1 MVEPAFLLEL
11 GGIVVGL
18 AVLARLAARWRLP
31 ASPLFLLAGLAFGR
45 GGVLPVITAGEFI
58 ELGAEIGVI
67 LLLFM
72 LGLEYSAEELT
83 AGLRRHAPA
92 GVVDLALN
100 FTPGFVSGLLLGWG
114 LVAAV
119 FLGGI
124 TYISSSGIVA
134 RLLDDLRWVGNKE
147 TPIVISI
154 LVIEDLVM
162 AGYLSLIAVLVSGV
176 GPARGAITLVV
187 ALSGVAALLMIAQR
201 WGHVVSDAVF
211 HRSDQTLVLTVLG
224 ITFLMAGISEQ
235 VGISAAVGAFL
246 VGLMLSRPAAERAHD
261 LLEPLRDLFAAIFF
275 VFFGLSIDP
284 ATIPAVI
291 GVALLLGIATAATK
305 VLTGWWS
312 TRREGIRTRGRFRAG
327 VALVARGEFSVA
339 IAGIGTAGGIEPE
352 LASLAGAY
360 VLLMAVLGPLAA
372 KVVDPIVRV
381 VQERGSGRPAA
392 PGAGKAP
399 SRLS

>member
-1 MVEPAFLLEL
+1 MIEPAFLLEL

-18 AVLARLAARWRLP
+18 AVLARIAARWQLP
-31 ASPLFLLAGLAFGR
+31 AAPLFLLAGLAFGR
-45 GGVLPVITAGEFI
+45 GGIVPVITAGEFI

-72 LGLEYSAEELT
+72 LGLEYSAAELT
-83 AGLRRHAPA
+83 AGLRRHTPA
-92 GVVDLALN
+92 GLVDLLLN
-100 FTPGFVSGLLLGWG
+100 FPPGFVAALLLGWG
-114 LVAAV
+114 PVAAV

-134 RLLDDLRWVGNKE
+134 RLLDDLRWLGNRE

-176 GPARGAITLVV
+176 GPAEGVVTLVL
-187 ALSGVAALLMIAQR
+187 ALGAVTALLIVAQR

-224 ITFLMAGISEQ
+224 ITFLVAGISEQ

-246 VGLMLSRPAAERAHD
+246 VGLMLSGPAAERAHD
-261 LLEPLRDLFAAIFF
+261 LLGPMRDLFAAIFF

-284 ATIPAVI
+284 ATIPPII
-291 GVALLLGIATAATK
+291 GVAVLLGVVTAATK

-312 TRREGIRTRGRFRAG
+312 ARREGIRTRGRFRAG
-327 VALVARGEFSVA
+327 VALVARGEFSIA
-339 IAGIGTAGGIEPE
+339 IAGIGTAGGVEPE
-352 LASLAGAY
+352 LAALAGAY
-360 VLLMAVLGPLAA
+360 VLLMAVVGPLAA
-372 KVVDPIVRV
+372 KVVDPV
-381 VQERGSGRPAA
+381 VQAA
-392 PGAGKAP
+392 QARAVARASP
-399 SRLS
+399 STG